1 MATPRPSTSY
11 SYASTSYQN
20 GYTTSTPQAPD
31 MFRSGTSRP
40 GTARPSS
47 RRSRASSAL
56 GGESQQ
62 IICAVNE
69 SRGVSP
75 TVGLSFVNIT
85 TGEAVLSQIC
95 DNQFYART
103 LNKLQVFEPTVIL
116 IISTC
121 GPPNPSK
128 MYLVIEENIL
138 GARII
143 MVDRKYW
150 VESAG
155 LEFIQQL
162 AFVEDVEALKVAVE
176 GNFFATCCFAAVSPF
191 KSFLWCRL
199 SFEGTKVY
207 RLEHVSDICLSFSP
221 YQISTIRGFDDDRPV
236 HNSIFGAH
244 SEHPECQVEG
254 LPLWSDERGAHS
266 NGFSL
271 AQEQYITAFNTRDC
285 SQAKV

>member
-20 GYTTSTPQAPD
+20 GYTTSTSQAPD
-31 MFRSGTSRP
+31 LLRP

-47 RRSRASSAL
+47 GRRSRASSTL

-103 LNKLQVFEPTVIL
+103 LNKLQVFEPTIIL

-128 MYLVIEENIL
+128 MYLVIEENII

-150 VESAG
+150 IESVG

-176 GNFFATCCFAAVSPF
+176 GNFFATCCFAAVSP
-191 KSFLWCRL
+191 LNMLYRWC
-199 SFEGTKVY
+199 
-207 RLEHVSDICLSFSP
+207 
-221 YQISTIRGFDDDRPV
+221 
-236 HNSIFGAH
+236 
-244 SEHPECQVEG
+244 
-254 LPLWSDERGAHS
+254 
-266 NGFSL
+266 
-271 AQEQYITAFNTRDC
+271 
-285 SQAKV
+285 

>member
-20 GYTTSTPQAPD
+20 GYTTSTSQALDGNRP
-31 MFRSGTSRP
+31 GTARP

-47 RRSRASSAL
+47 GRRSRASSTL

-62 IICAVNE
+62 IICAVSE

-75 TVGLSFVNIT
+75 TVGMSFANIT

-116 IISTC
+116 IITSC

-128 MYLVIEENIL
+128 MYLIIEENIL
-138 GARII
+138 GAKIV

-162 AFVEDVEALKVAVE
+162 AFTEDVEALKVAVE
-176 GNFFATCCFAAVSPF
+176 GNFFATCCFAAVS
-191 KSFLWCRL
+191 
-199 SFEGTKVY
+199 
-207 RLEHVSDICLSFSP
+207 
-221 YQISTIRGFDDDRPV
+221 
-236 HNSIFGAH
+236 
-244 SEHPECQVEG
+244 
-254 LPLWSDERGAHS
+254 
-266 NGFSL
+266 L
-271 AQEQYITAFNTRDC
+271 ADTQLLAI
-285 SQAKV
+285 QANASRH

>member
-20 GYTTSTPQAPD
+20 GYTTSTSQALDGRP
-31 MFRSGTSRP
+31 GTTRP
-40 GTARPSS
+40 GTARPSTG
-47 RRSRASSAL
+47 RRSRASSTL

-62 IICAVNE
+62 IICAVSE

-128 MYLVIEENIL
+128 MYLVIEENII
-138 GARII
+138 GATITL
-143 MVDRKYW
+143 VDRKYW

-155 LEFIQQL
+155 LDFIQQL

-176 GNFFATCCFAAVSPF
+176 GNFFATCCFAAVS
-191 KSFLWCRL
+191 
-199 SFEGTKVY
+199 
-207 RLEHVSDICLSFSP
+207 I
-221 YQISTIRGFDDDRPV
+221 I
-236 HNSIFGAH
+236 NSRIQLHGA
-244 SEHPECQVEG
+244 
-254 LPLWSDERGAHS
+254 D
-266 NGFSL
+266 F
-271 AQEQYITAFNTRDC
+271 
-285 SQAKV
+285 